1 MTLPLPRRHVLVAA
15 LGAACGTAIA
25 QTAAAQDAPLPGTR
39 LAGQG
44 LLRFFGLAV
53 YTARLWVSPGFQ
65 AEAFA
70 DQPLALEL
78 DYLRSLSGSAIAERS
93 LDEMRRVGPIAPEK
107 ATAWLQQLKAVIPD
121 VNDGDRLTGL
131 LRPGEPLE
139 FVRGK
144 GTARHSLGKVGDAE
158 FAQRFIGIW
167 LAPTTSEPSL
177 RLALL
182 TQAIATK

>member
-1 MTLPLPRRHVLVAA
+1 MTHAWRRRQVIAATLGMACNAA
-15 LGAACGTAIA
+15 LA
-25 QTAAAQDAPLPGTR
+25 QPTSAPDSPLPGTR

-44 LLRFFGLAV
+44 MLRFFGLAV

-70 DQPLALEL
+70 EQPLALEL
-78 DYLRSLSGSAIAERS
+78 DYLRALPGTAIAERS
-93 LDEMRRVGPIAPEK
+93 LDEMRRTGPIPPEK
-107 ATAWLQQLKAVIPD
+107 AAEWLQQLRTVIPD
-121 VNDGDRLTGL
+121 VNEGDRLTGL

-144 GTARHSLGKVGDAE
+144 GSARRSLGKVGDAE
-158 FAQRFIGIW
+158 FARRFIGIW

-177 RLALL
+177 RQALL
-182 TQAIATK
+182 AQAGSTP